1 MEVKQKMIGS
11 NESSTEGPIPTSYL
25 SFLAY
30 LLGEWTGVEHTE
42 DYLSYG
48 AYLSWV
54 LFPLAIVFI
63 LPVAIF
69 FCFNTSLLLLH
80 IYKRRKNG
88 FNEGHSGDV
97 WYGAKEMLANLWDG
111 HGRVWHGYELH
122 GDENIPEGPALI
134 VFYHGASPV
143 DYLYF
148 MARLLI
154 RRKRYCHV
162 VADHFVF
169 RLPGLKMFIE
179 VLGVM
184 HGPKEV
190 CVSALKK
197 GYLLAISPGGVR
209 EALFSDETYAIM
221 WGNRKGFAQV
231 AIDAKVPIIPM
242 FTQNVREGIRTLG
255 GIKIFR
261 KLYERIRLPIVPMY
275 GWFPVKFRTF
285 IGEPIP
291 YDPNITAEELT
302 AKTKAA
308 LQALITKHQK
318 IPGNILR
325 ALMERFQ
332 TRQKED

>member
-1 MEVKQKMIGS
+1 ME
-11 NESSTEGPIPTSYL
+11 STFHG
-25 SFLAY
+25 
-30 LLGEWTGVEHTE
+30 
-42 DYLSYG
+42 
-48 AYLSWV
+48 
-54 LFPLAIVFI
+54 
-63 LPVAIF
+63 
-69 FCFNTSLLLLH
+69 
-80 IYKRRKNG
+80 RKSG
-88 FNEGHSGDV
+88 LNEGHSGDV

-209 EALFSDETYAIM
+209 EALFSDETYGIM

-255 GIKIFR
+255 GIKILR
-261 KLYERIRLPIVPMY
+261 NLYERIRLPVVPMY
-275 GWFPVKFRTF
+275 GWFPVKLRTY

-302 AKTKAA
+302 LKTKAA
-308 LQALITKHQK
+308 LQALIIKHQK